1 MLDKKFVAIC
11 EMYDGGGHDYVISKN
26 NEKIHLAVC
35 RDDWDLF
42 FMNEN
47 GDRTIS
53 FYIPKENLPR
63 NLGGLLNYDFD
74 KMEDIIAKAISDT
87 QEKYNQAY
95 AQIDENY
102 AEERR
107 KYYDAENRGE
117 SDLSWVNY
125 IKPIAD
131 ALKDYDC
138 VAVPFW
144 IGEHSM
150 FSVSAGDNK
159 NVFFT
164 TDCIENPSISWED
177 KEKEIKEVAIRTQS
191 GSVNR
196 YFVNQDFDINSLK
209 CDRDKIKKAVTV
221 IDNGRQRKEIKT
233 DYEIAES
240 TLEKLDSKYRWNDYR
255 TVASNAP
262 TGIAYISKDRIGDEL
277 SVKEIEEHL
286 INELQNRFS
295 DYLNGF
301 LYDVI
306 CDDEYKYN
314 LLTREET
321 LKILEEKYGI
331 DLYKDNTYS
340 DIELERYEIMKEF
353 FNGSK
358 KDEVFKDFLGKTHDC
373 DETRIWT
380 EEALNSAIN
389 NILNDKLLYRK
400 SDDDG
405 YFDISLSELILRR
418 DEIIDDIHSTIHSF
432 LSDEASV
439 DFADIIEKQ
448 NSTKKMR

>member
-1 MLDKKFVAIC
+1 MLDKKFDAIC
-11 EMYDGGGHDYVISKN
+11 EMYDDGGHDYVISKN

-35 RDDWDLF
+35 KDDWD
-42 FMNEN
+42 MNEN
-47 GDRTIS
+47 GDRAIS

-74 KMEDIIAKAISDT
+74 KMEDIIAQAISNT

-131 ALKDYDC
+131 ALKDNDC

-177 KEKEIKEVAIRTQS
+177 KEEKIKEVAIRTQS

-196 YFVNQDFDINSLK
+196 YFVNQDFDINSLQ

-295 DYLNGF
+295 DYLNGL

-314 LLTREET
+314 LNKTLPNRILCIADLGLWQGRKTGYKLLGDNLNEILTVAQGDYYKVYYDGYNVRAEDNHHDGT
-321 LKILEEKYGI
+321 NYYTFRVI
-331 DLYKDNTYS
+331 KDNVNIDNLLNKLY
-340 DIELERYEIMKEF
+340 
-353 FNGSK
+353 NGTATNN
-358 KDEVFKDFLGKTHDC
+358 D
-373 DETRIWT
+373 
-380 EEALNSAIN
+380 IN
-389 NILNDKLLYRK
+389 NYTK
-400 SDDDG
+400 S
-405 YFDISLSELILRR
+405 LKSEIKS
-418 DEIIDDIHSTIHSF
+418 IYGW
-432 LSDEASV
+432 
-439 DFADIIEKQ
+439 
-448 NSTKKMR
+448 